1 MKVKAAEGLQVPREE
16 DPRTYIGDEPVEVDA
31 SAYYIRRLAAGE
43 LIEVMDAVVQ
53 PVSQTVTLKAKE

>member
-16 DPRTYIGDEPVEVDA
+16 DPRTYIGEEVVEVDA

-43 LIEVMDAVVQ
+43 LEEVLDVVVL
-53 PVSQTVTLKAKE
+53 PVSKTVTLKGKE